1 MEMALESSNQ
11 DIDQDDLTSDSPKA
25 VLALDNPDNYFN
37 RETSLLD
44 FNERVLIQAH
54 DKRIPLLERLFF
66 LTISSANL
74 DEFFEIRVAGLKQQ
88 IALGVSNPRPDKASP
103 TEALNLVSAKA
114 HKLVEAQY
122 RCLNDEIIP
131 DLKAAGVRLHN
142 LDNASP
148 ALQSWARDYFLSN
161 VLPVLTPVGLDPAH
175 PFPRVQNKS
184 LNFIVELD
192 GTDAFGRSNPYALVQ
207 APRALPRLIEVP
219 RTVFQASK
227 GRDFILL
234 TGVMKA
240 NITDL
245 FEGMTVVRCHPFR
258 VTRNSDLWI
267 NEDEADDLLSAVAGE
282 LSNRHYG
289 DAVRLEVGID
299 STPEINDFLLQHFE
313 LTKLDLYKADGPV
326 NLNRLEQLR
335 DLVDAPALRYP
346 SFAPAC
352 PLNLAE
358 HSIFEAT
365 TAESILL
372 HHPYQ
377 AFSPVLE
384 FLRQSA
390 RDTNVLAIKMTLYRT
405 QPDSELVVTLLEAA
419 RSGKEVTVVIE
430 LRARFDEAT
439 NIDLATKLQDAGVNV
454 SYGVV
459 GYKTHAKILLV
470 VRREGSD
477 LKRYGHLGTGNYH
490 PGTARAY
497 TDIGLL
503 TDDPVL
509 CEDIHKVFLQLTGLG
524 QAASLER
531 LLSSPFTL
539 NRRLAE
545 MIQFESNEAKAGRP
559 GRIIVK
565 ANSLSE
571 PAMIRN
577 LYRASQDGVKIDLI
591 IRGIC
596 CLRPGVPGLSENIT
610 VRSII
615 GRFLEHS
622 RVFYFFAAGEEKLY
636 CSSAD
641 WMSRNLYR
649 RVEVAFPLENPN
661 HRQRILEEALHKP
674 LRDNSEAWV
683 LQPDGTYV
691 QCTPEGQQ
699 EKRSQIELLHEL
711 SERGPSE

>member
-1 MEMALESSNQ
+1 MALKSSNQ
-11 DIDQDDLTSDSPKA
+11 DIEQDGEVSSASDAP
-25 VLALDNPDNYFN
+25 LPLDAPENYFN

-44 FNERVLIQAH
+44 FNDRVLMQAN

-66 LTISSANL
+66 LTISSSNL

-88 IALGVSNPRPDKASP
+88 LALEVANPRPDQASP
-103 TEALNLVSAKA
+103 AEALRRVSEKA

-122 RCLNDEIIP
+122 RCLNEELIP
-131 DLKAAGVRLHN
+131 DLKLAGIRLHN
-142 LDNASP
+142 VGKAAH
-148 ALQSWARDYFLSN
+148 ALQAWARDYFLAN
-161 VLPVLTPVGLDPAH
+161 VLPVLSPVGLDPAH
-175 PFPRVQNKS
+175 PFPRVLNKS
-184 LNFIVELD
+184 LNFIVELE
-192 GTDAFGRSNPYALVQ
+192 GTDAFGRSNPYAIVQ
-207 APRALPRLIEVP
+207 APRSLPRLIEVP
-219 RTVFQASK
+219 PSVVQESD

-240 NITDL
+240 NISDL
-245 FEGMTVVRCHPFR
+245 FEGMTVSRCHQFR

-289 DAVRLEVGID
+289 DAVRLEVGGD
-299 STPEINDFLLQHFE
+299 SPQELNDFLLQHFG
-313 LTKLDLYKADGPV
+313 LTELDLYKANGPV

-335 DLVDAPALRYP
+335 DLVDAPKLRYP
-346 SFAPAC
+346 PFVPSSPVG
-352 PLNLAE
+352 LTE
-358 HSIFEAT
+358 QSIFELI
-365 TAESILL
+365 TAEDILL

-377 AFSPVLE
+377 SFSPVLE
-384 FLRQSA
+384 LLRQSA
-390 RDTNVLAIKMTLYRT
+390 RDSNVLAIKMTLYRT

-430 LRARFDEAT
+430 LRARFDEAI
-439 NIDLATKLQDAGVNV
+439 NIDLATKLQDAGVKV

-470 VRREGSD
+470 VRRED
-477 LKRYGHLGTGNYH
+477 NVLKRYGHLGTGNYH

-503 TDDPVL
+503 SDDSAL

-524 QAASLER
+524 QVASLKR

-539 NRRLAE
+539 NHRLAD
-545 MIQFESNEAKAGRP
+545 MIQFEANEVKAGRP

-571 PAMIRN
+571 PRIIRS
-577 LYRASQDGVKIDLI
+577 LYRASQDGVQIDLI

-622 RVFYFFAAGEEKLY
+622 RVFYFHAAGEEKLY
-636 CSSAD
+636 CASAD
-641 WMSRNLYR
+641 WMTRNLYR
-649 RVEVAFPLENPN
+649 RVEVAFPLEDPK
-661 HRQRILEEALHKP
+661 HRERILEEALHKP
-674 LRDNSEAWV
+674 LRDNCEAWM
-683 LQPDGTYV
+683 LDSDGNYA
-691 QCTPEGQQ
+691 QLSPAGEPENRSQQ
-699 EKRSQIELLHEL
+699 ELLNEL
-711 SERGPSE
+711 SALSGT